1 MTAARRVPVLTS
13 LAPVAKGDDGE
24 QVLQVIV
31 ETTRGGRNKL
41 AYDLDLGVFRLKK
54 VLPEGMSFP
63 YDFGFV
69 PSTLGEDGDPLDAL
83 VLMDEAA
90 TTGCLVACRLIGV
103 ILGEQKRKQ
112 KLVRNDRLVAVALPS
127 HTHGDMKHVD
137 DLNKSFLSE
146 LEKFFVNYHAE
157 YGETF
162 RVAGCKGPKAA
173 WRLVHRGIKRWNR
186 ADKGRAS

>member
-1 MTAARRVPVLTS
+1 MTPARRVAVLTS
-13 LAPVAKGDDGE
+13 LAPVAKGEDGQ
-24 QVLQVIV
+24 QVLQVVV

-41 AYDLDLGVFRLKK
+41 ASDLDLGVFRLKK

-69 PSTLGEDGDPLDAL
+69 PSTLGDDGDPLDAL
-83 VLMDEAA
+83 VVMDEAA

-112 KLVRNDRLVAVALPS
+112 QLIRNDRLVAVALPS

-146 LEKFFVNYHAE
+146 LEKFFINYYAD

-162 RVAGCKGPKAA
+162 RVVGCKGPKAA
-173 WRLVHRGIKRWNR
+173 WRLVDQGVKRWKR
-186 ADKGRAS
+186 ADKRRAS